1 MRFPGAWLGGF
12 RAVLLRATRRG
23 NDELGLAR
31 LGMGFPSVVGKER
44 SLSGSVKTAGN
55 GEPRLDE
62 STDSPSHAP
71 LDRTLQRILFKFY
84 TYVHIQM
91 YVCMRVWLYA

>member
-62 STDSPSHAP
+62 ST